1 MQARPAQRTAWV
13 SSVISPPARLTDR
26 PVAVVPFAQLKSK
39 RLHLQCKRLHVGG
52 QGLAATL
59 KDVAREAQVSTAT
72 VSRVINGHGNVTDAT
87 RARILS
93 IIEQLRYVPDSAARS
108 LSTGL
113 THTIGVLLPD
123 LHGEFFSEIIR
134 GIDQAARRRGLH
146 LLLTGVHGS
155 AAEAALA
162 IRQLKG
168 RVDGLLIMSPYADSA
183 FLADH
188 SADDTPAVLI
198 NSPVR
203 GQSHSSFC
211 LDNRGGAR
219 DMVRHLADV
228 GHRRIAFI
236 AGPQNNFDATER
248 LAGYCEAV
256 RALGPHVREF
266 VLPGDFSEESG
277 YRAAERLLT
286 LDERPDAVFA
296 ANDMMALGC
305 LRAFSDAG
313 VAVPGEVALAGFD
326 DIPLARFVSPSLT
339 TVRVPMA
346 ELGARALEGVA
357 DAVGAPEATPTSTEM
372 VATELVVR
380 ASSAA
385 RSVVN
390 RSDQIRTQLM

>member
-1 MQARPAQRTAWV
+1 V
-13 SSVISPPARLTDR
+13 
-26 PVAVVPFAQLKSK
+26 
-39 RLHLQCKRLHVGG
+39 
-52 QGLAATL
+52 AATL
-59 KDVAREAQVSTAT
+59 RDVAREARVSTAT

-87 RARILS
+87 RTRILG
-93 IIEQLRYVPDSAARS
+93 IVERLRYVPDSAARS

-146 LLLTGVHGS
+146 LLLSGVHGS

-162 IRQLKG
+162 IRALKG

-188 SADDTPAVLI
+188 SADDTPAVLM

-203 GQSHSSFC
+203 GNSHSSFC

-219 DMVRHLADV
+219 AMVRHLAAA

-236 AGPQNNFDATER
+236 AGPQDNFDATER
-248 LAGYCEAV
+248 LAGYCEAI
-256 RALGPHVREF
+256 AEIGPGLREF

-277 YRAAERLLT
+277 YRAAQQLLP

-296 ANDMMALGC
+296 ANDMTALGC
-305 LRAFSDAG
+305 LRAFNDAG
-313 VAVPGEVALAGFD
+313 VAVPGDIALAGFD
-326 DIPLARFVSPSLT
+326 DIPLARFVAPPLT

-346 ELGARALEGVA
+346 ELGARALDGVA
-357 DAVGAPEATPTSTEM
+357 TAVGAPHSVPRSTEV

-380 ASSAA
+380 VSCGAGRHSDAA
-385 RSVVN
+385 PAAGPELARGAA
-390 RSDQIRTQLM
+390 